1 MDLFVIVATKGRP
14 DAAAVLMH
22 QLFQQTQLPEHV
34 VVVGSEAA
42 DVKGLADLPYVGAGL
57 LTVIT
62 AAVGASVQR
71 NAGLDWLA
79 GHTKDKPGSD
89 WGVVFFD
96 DDFRPRADWLEN
108 CARAFQADPHL
119 MGASGQVLADGVT
132 SQVISEADAQRFLG
146 AELAALPHAWS
157 GATARQV
164 PDLYGCNMAYR
175 GSFASRER
183 LDANLP
189 FYSWLEDVDY
199 SCRAARHG
207 SLRYL
212 PDCQGVHLGS
222 PSGRTSGVRF
232 GYSQV
237 ANPFYLYRKGSV
249 PLAKCR
255 RVLLRNVASN
265 VTKTVLFNRTRD
277 YPGRLFGNLLA
288 AFDILRM
295 KSHPKRILDL

>member
-1 MDLFVIVATKGRP
+1 MDLFIVVATKGRP
-14 DAAAVLMH
+14 DAVAILMR
-22 QLFQQTQLPEHV
+22 QLFQQTQPPAHV

-42 DVKGLADLPYVGAGL
+42 DVRGLDELPYVQAGL
-57 LTVIT
+57 LTVCT

-79 GHTKDKPGSD
+79 AHTEGRPAED
-89 WGVVFFD
+89 WAVVFFD
-96 DDFRPRADWLEN
+96 DDFRPRADWLER
-108 CARAFQADPHL
+108 CAQAFKDDPRL
-119 MGASGQVLADGVT
+119 IGASGQVLADGVT
-132 SQVISEADAQRFLG
+132 SQVISEADALRYLS
-146 AELAALPHAWS
+146 AELPALTHAWS
-157 GATARQV
+157 GQAARQV

-175 GSFASRER
+175 GSFARSER

-212 PDCQGVHLGS
+212 PDCKGVHLGS